1 MAVQT
6 KTVTT
11 GTLITRAFLVE
22 DLDKREPIERVEAA
36 NAMFCVDYLKEKYEL
51 EGINIVVPE
60 DECNATT
67 RFLIRQVEKDDDSK
81 VLKTWAVIRRPW

>member
-6 KTVTT
+6 KTITT
-11 GTLITRAFLVE
+11 GTLVTRAFLVE
-22 DLDKREPIERVEAA
+22 DLDKREPIEHVEAA
-36 NAMFCVDYLKEKYEL
+36 NAMYCVDYLKEKYKL

-60 DECNATT
+60 EECNVTT
-67 RFLIRQVEKDDDSK
+67 RFIIRQVEKDDDSK

>member
-1 MAVQT
+1 MALQI

-22 DLDKREPIERVEAA
+22 DLDKREPIERVEAV

-51 EGINIVVPE
+51 EGINIAVPE
-60 DECNATT
+60 EDCNITT
-67 RFLIRQVEKDDDSK
+67 RFLIHQVEKDDDSK
-81 VLKTWAVIRRPW
+81 VLKTWAVIKRPW